1 MIKEMTPMSMSESLE
16 YIQGEDD
23 KSTEIKGFIKKFVKI
38 SPKDA
43 KEMREKLEALDLLKL
58 KPEYIVKIVDVL
70 PDNSENL
77 NKIFSDV
84 SLDED
89 ETKKILDIVKE
100 FK

>member
-16 YIQGEDD
+16 YIKGDD
-23 KSTEIKGFIKKFVKI
+23 EKSAEIKGFIKKFVKI

-43 KEMREKLEALDLLKL
+43 KEMRDKLEALNLLKL
-58 KPEYIVKIVDVL
+58 KPEYAVKIIDLL

-77 NKIFSDV
+77 NKIFTDV
-84 SLDED
+84 GLDED

-100 FK
+100 YK